1 VYKICVGLVA
11 VTLLAASVSVL
22 GAPSLMGYTGLLLAP
37 TADALGDGQ
46 YNVAVAST
54 EAQNWEDRAYLANF
68 GLQPGL
74 EAGVQWWHSE
84 HGAAETL
91 LNLKYRFQPPTPG
104 RASLA
109 VGVSDLTGETNSA
122 VYFVASKE
130 LGHSVGQL
138 DGKPVSLL
146 RVHGGISGGGIDDFF
161 FGTELRLGEHL
172 TMMAEHVNNEINLGV
187 RMQPWRN
194 FTVDAG
200 LLDMDE
206 WAANISY
213 NYPLPAAQPQISE
226 AVATVQPES
235 LITAQP
241 EATTPPKEASG
252 TPVKEQKPPAI
263 ELASSAPPTAASP
276 ASPEAAA
283 KLPSLKPKETSKAA
297 GVSADKPVEDIPLG
311 GRYPDSAIMRS
322 GHLFV
327 PLRPVAEWLGFFTQA
342 TLTANGMKITVE
354 AKTTKSAQLHIGS
367 TTVTCDGQTA
377 ELSSVPYLLGGETT
391 MVPVDF
397 FEKALAVST
406 HIDTTG
412 GVILFERDDAVGCV
426 SFGK

>member
-1 VYKICVGLVA
+1 MRKVHVGLIMA
-11 VTLLAASVSVL
+11 VLLSACVL
-22 GAPSLMGYTGLLLAP
+22 ALGEPSLMGYTGLLLAP
-37 TADALGDGQ
+37 TADTLGDRQ
-46 YNVAVAST
+46 YNVAIAST
-54 EAQNWEDRAYLANF
+54 EAHDWDDRAYLANF

-74 EAGVQWWHSE
+74 EAGVQWWHPEYGGS
-84 HGAAETL
+84 ETL

-109 VGVSDLTGETNSA
+109 VGVSDVTDELNTA
-122 VYFVASKE
+122 VYFVASQE
-130 LGHSVGQL
+130 LGQSVGQL

-146 RVHGGISGGGIDDFF
+146 RVHGGISGGWIDDFF
-161 FGTELRLGEHL
+161 FGAELRLGERL
-172 TMMAEHVNNEINLGV
+172 TVMAEHINDDVNLGV
-187 RMQPWRN
+187 RMHPWRN

-213 NYPLPAAQPQISE
+213 NYPLPVGQAQVSE
-226 AVATVQPES
+226 AIVTVQPAS
-235 LITAQP
+235 PIAQQL
-241 EATTPPKEASG
+241 EVAAPPKATDTS
-252 TPVKEQKPPAI
+252 VKEQKPAAT
-263 ELASSAPPTAASP
+263 ELAPSTQQTAAAPVSV
-276 ASPEAAA
+276 EVTV
-283 KLPSLKPKETSKAA
+283 KLPSAETKQTGKAP

-327 PLRPVAEWLGFFTQA
+327 PLRPVAKWLGFFTQA

-406 HIDTTG
+406 HIDTAG
-412 GVILFERDDAVGCV
+412 GVILFERDDAVGRI

>member
-1 VYKICVGLVA
+1 MRKVHVGLIMA
-11 VTLLAASVSVL
+11 VLLSACVL
-22 GAPSLMGYTGLLLAP
+22 ALGEPSLMGYTGLLLAP
-37 TADALGDGQ
+37 TADTLGDRQ
-46 YNVAVAST
+46 YNVAIAST
-54 EAQNWEDRAYLANF
+54 EAQDWDDRAYLANF

-74 EAGVQWWHSE
+74 EAGVQWWHPEYGGS
-84 HGAAETL
+84 ETL

-109 VGVSDLTGETNSA
+109 VGVSDVTDELNTA
-122 VYFVASKE
+122 VYFVASQE
-130 LGHSVGQL
+130 LGQSVGQL

-146 RVHGGISGGGIDDFF
+146 RVHGGISGGWIDDFF
-161 FGTELRLGEHL
+161 FGAELRLGERL
-172 TMMAEHVNNEINLGV
+172 TVMAEHINDDVNLGV
-187 RMQPWRN
+187 RMHPWRN

-213 NYPLPAAQPQISE
+213 NYPLPVGQAQVSE
-226 AVATVQPES
+226 AIVTVQPAS
-235 LITAQP
+235 PIAQQL
-241 EATTPPKEASG
+241 EVAAPPKATDTS
-252 TPVKEQKPPAI
+252 VKEQKPAAT
-263 ELASSAPPTAASP
+263 ELAPSTQQTAAAPVSV
-276 ASPEAAA
+276 EVTV
-283 KLPSLKPKETSKAA
+283 KLPSAETKQTGKAP

-327 PLRPVAEWLGFFTQA
+327 PLRPVAKWLGFFTQA

-406 HIDTTG
+406 HIDTAG
-412 GVILFERDDAVGCV
+412 GVILFERDDAVGRI